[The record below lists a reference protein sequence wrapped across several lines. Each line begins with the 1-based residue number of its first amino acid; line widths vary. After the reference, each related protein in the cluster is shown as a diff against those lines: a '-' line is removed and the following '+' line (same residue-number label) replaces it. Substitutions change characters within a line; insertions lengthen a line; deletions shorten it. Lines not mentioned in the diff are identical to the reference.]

1 MSDSEKSSISI
12 NNFMTRK
19 IKSIQANVS
28 ITEAAKTM
36 YENHI
41 PSILVKEDEK
51 IVGLVSHVDIS
62 IALAVYGKKPESK
75 IRDIMSSPVVSVKS
89 SHSILDAI
97 ELMLERKIH
106 ELPVIDNEK
115 IQGIISASDLM
126 VLLSML
132 TEEQFYD
139 VFRVQLSK

>member
-51 IVGLVSHVDIS
+51 IVGLVSHLDIS

>member
-1 MSDSEKSSISI
+1 MSDSEKSPISI

-51 IVGLVSHVDIS
+51 IVGLVSHLDIS

>member
-1 MSDSEKSSISI
+1 
-12 NNFMTRK
+12 MTRK

-51 IVGLVSHVDIS
+51 IVGLVSHLDIS

>member
-1 MSDSEKSSISI
+1 
-12 NNFMTRK
+12 
-19 IKSIQANVS
+19 
-28 ITEAAKTM
+28 
-36 YENHI
+36 
-41 PSILVKEDEK
+41 
-51 IVGLVSHVDIS
+51 
-62 IALAVYGKKPESK
+62 
-75 IRDIMSSPVVSVKS
+75 MSSPVVSVKS

>member
-51 IVGLVSHVDIS
+51 IVGLYPI
-62 IALAVYGKKPESK
+62 
-75 IRDIMSSPVVSVKS
+75 
-89 SHSILDAI
+89 
-97 ELMLERKIH
+97 
-106 ELPVIDNEK
+106 
-115 IQGIISASDLM
+115 
-126 VLLSML
+126 
-132 TEEQFYD
+132 
-139 VFRVQLSK
+139 

>member
-28 ITEAAKTM
+28 MTEAAKTM

-51 IVGLVSHVDIS
+51 IVGLVSHLDIS